1 VILPNLA
8 ESTSAPA
15 DTFDVGLFDLDGVV
29 YVGEHPVDHAVEAI
43 AMSRERGMRPAF
55 VTNNASRTPT
65 EVAEHLV
72 HLGVDCGPDDVVTSA
87 QAGAHALR
95 SLLIERGLG
104 GDGPVLAIGGPG
116 VALALEARELAVTRS
131 ADDMPIAVMQGFGPE
146 ISWAD
151 LREASIAVG
160 RGAIWIATN
169 PDTSIPTPRGRAPGN
184 GAFLQAVTLAT
195 GRQPDLTAGKP
206 FRPLLDESIERTG
219 ASRPLMIGDRLDTD
233 IEAGTRA
240 GVRSWLVMTG
250 VTGVGEILWAPPHH
264 RPDGLSFDLR
274 GLLHPHDAV
283 EVTADRVRCGPME
296 IHRRGSGDWEFAQG
310 GEGRLNDPRH
320 WAQAMR
326 CACLAAWQGATTQ
339 DAADAFGGVQR
350 ALQLALDRQR
360 SIG

>member
-1 VILPNLA
+1 MTLPTLT
-8 ESTSAPA
+8 EGLSAPA
-15 DTFDVGLFDLDGVV
+15 DIFDVGLFDLDGVV
-29 YVGEHPVDHAVEAI
+29 YVGEHPVDHAVDAI
-43 AMSRERGMRPAF
+43 AASREQGMRPAF
-55 VTNNASRTPT
+55 VTNNASRTPD
-65 EVAEHLV
+65 EVAEHLDR
-72 HLGVDCGPDDVVTSA
+72 LGVECGPDDVVTSA

-95 SLLIERGLG
+95 SLLIERGLM

-116 VALALEARELAVTRS
+116 VALALEARDLPVTRS

-160 RGAIWIATN
+160 RGAIWVATN

-184 GAFLQAVTLAT
+184 GAFVQAVTLAT

-219 ASRPLMIGDRLDTD
+219 AVRPLMIGDRLDTD

-250 VTGVGEILWAPPHH
+250 VTGVSDVLRAPSHH
-264 RPDGLSFDLR
+264 RPDGLSLDLR
-274 GLLHPHDAV
+274 GLLHPHEVV
-283 EVTADRVRCGPME
+283 EVAVDRVRCGPTE
-296 IHRRGSGDWEFAQG
+296 IRRQGSGPWEFAQG
-310 GEGRLNDPRH
+310 GEGRLDDPRH
-320 WAQAMR
+320 WAQALR
-326 CACLAAWQGATTQ
+326 CACLAAWQGAATEE
-339 DAADAFGGVQR
+339 AADAVGGVQR
-350 ALQLALDRQR
+350 TLQLALDRHR